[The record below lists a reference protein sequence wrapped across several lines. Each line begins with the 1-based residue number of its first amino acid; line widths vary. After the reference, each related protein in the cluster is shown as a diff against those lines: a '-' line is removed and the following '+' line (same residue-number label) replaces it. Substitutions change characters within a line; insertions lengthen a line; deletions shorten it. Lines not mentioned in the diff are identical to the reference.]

1 MKMDIFLNKKAE
13 QDFTLG
19 WANHVYFSPLGYSS
33 TYINWGEGKG
43 RVILDGNVSEVLW
56 PSLNKL

>member
-33 TYINWGEGKG
+33 TYINWREGKG
-43 RVILDGNVSEVLW
+43 DFRWECEWGVMA
-56 PSLNKL
+56 